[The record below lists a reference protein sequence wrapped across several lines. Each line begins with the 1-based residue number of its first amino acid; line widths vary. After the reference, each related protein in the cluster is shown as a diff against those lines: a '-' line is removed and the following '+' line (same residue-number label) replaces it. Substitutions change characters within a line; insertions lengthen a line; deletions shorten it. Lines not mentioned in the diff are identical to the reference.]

1 MFELNFFV
9 IKKWLGHLLMPLP
22 FSLSLL
28 VLALVLL
35 WFTRFQKSGRLLAT
49 LSLVIIALMGT
60 RPVSYELARSL
71 EQTYPPFEVSQHPDI
86 QAIVVLGNGH
96 VSDPAIPER
105 AWQNNIS
112 LARTL
117 EGVRL
122 ALAYPEAELVFSGA
136 VAGDPLSNAEVN
148 ARMAASLGIPRAHM
162 TLFENNKDTHDEAVS
177 IAAHLNGKRV
187 ALVSSATHLPRAM
200 ALYRSQGLD
209 AVPAPT
215 DYTAKQSQEPQPL
228 YSYLPKGR
236 YLMYSEAAIHEWIGV
251 WWARLRG
258 QVTE

>member
-1 MFELNFFV
+1 
-9 IKKWLGHLLMPLP
+9 
-22 FSLSLL
+22 
-28 VLALVLL
+28 
-35 WFTRFQKSGRLLAT
+35 
-49 LSLVIIALMGT
+49 
-60 RPVSYELARSL
+60 
-71 EQTYPPFEVSQHPDI
+71 
-86 QAIVVLGNGH
+86 
-96 VSDPAIPER
+96 
-105 AWQNNIS
+105 
-112 LARTL
+112 
-117 EGVRL
+117 
-122 ALAYPEAELVFSGA
+122 
-136 VAGDPLSNAEVN
+136 
-148 ARMAASLGIPRAHM
+148 MAASLGIPRARM

>member
-1 MFELNFFV
+1 
-9 IKKWLGHLLMPLP
+9 
-22 FSLSLL
+22 
-28 VLALVLL
+28 
-35 WFTRFQKSGRLLAT
+35 
-49 LSLVIIALMGT
+49 
-60 RPVSYELARSL
+60 
-71 EQTYPPFEVSQHPDI
+71 
-86 QAIVVLGNGH
+86 
-96 VSDPAIPER
+96 
-105 AWQNNIS
+105 
-112 LARTL
+112 
-117 EGVRL
+117 
-122 ALAYPEAELVFSGA
+122 
-136 VAGDPLSNAEVN
+136 
-148 ARMAASLGIPRAHM
+148 MAASLGIPRARM

-215 DYTAKQSQEPQPL
+215 DYTAKQSQELQPL

-258 QVTE
+258 RSPSEQSRLAFLIWIRKAKKITSFAAGSAILGSVQFI